1 MYQKHS
7 LITCSLFYIMQ
18 TKRIVF
24 VSCCIFVFNSVSSEY
39 EILDGDGWGKS
50 LFAFVD
56 YLYPEYTLPSR

>member
-1 MYQKHS
+1 
-7 LITCSLFYIMQ
+7 MQ

-24 VSCCIFVFNSVSSEY
+24 VSCWIFVFNSVSSEY

-56 YLYPEYTLPSR
+56 YLYPEYTLPSRWPAAAHLKGKIKWRR